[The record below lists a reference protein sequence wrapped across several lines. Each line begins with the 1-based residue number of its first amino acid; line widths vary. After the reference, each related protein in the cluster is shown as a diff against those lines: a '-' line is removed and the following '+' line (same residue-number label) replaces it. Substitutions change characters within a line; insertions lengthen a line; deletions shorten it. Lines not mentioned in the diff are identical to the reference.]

1 VLLKTLQ
8 EYAARAQPAAHVE
21 EAGGWWLRHSPGDA
35 WWVSAVLPHDR
46 EDRVARAE
54 EFCAER
60 GCGVRFQITPGVC
73 ADDLDAL
80 LDGRG
85 YERGHAM
92 SLQIA
97 STAEVLRHA
106 QADAGAVTTRPTDEW
121 LAAWRAVTTRDVS
134 AERDLLSRVEHPSAY
149 AYAEVDGQVVAVGR
163 AVAENG
169 WAGVFGMATL
179 PHARGQGAARS
190 VLAALAS
197 WAAAREAD
205 RMYLQMEKANSS
217 AFRLYERTGFREVCT
232 YHYRIGP
239 LSDPGDNQSGIKKA
253 GAGCPS

>member
-1 VLLKTLQ
+1 MLLKTLQ

-35 WWVSAVLPHDR
+35 WWVGSVLPHDR
-46 EDRVARAE
+46 EDRVDLAE

-60 GCGVRFQITPGVC
+60 GSAARFQITPGVC
-73 ADDLDAL
+73 ADGLDAQ

-85 YERGHAM
+85 YERSRAM

-97 STAEVLRHA
+97 STAEVLR
-106 QADAGAVTTRPTDEW
+106 QADADAGEVTRRASDEW
-121 LAAWRAVTTRDVS
+121 LAAWQVVTTRDVS

-149 AYAEVDGQVVAVGR
+149 ACARVDGQVVAVGR
-163 AVAENG
+163 AVAEQG
-169 WAGVFGMATL
+169 WAGVFGMTTL
-179 PHARGQGAARS
+179 PSARSQGAARS

-197 WAAAREAD
+197 WAATREANH
-205 RMYLQMEKANSS
+205 MYLQMDKANST

-232 YHYRIGP
+232 YHYRLRG
-239 LSDPGDNQSGIKKA
+239 QSIRNREGTA
-253 GAGCPS
+253 

>member
-1 VLLKTLQ
+1 MLLKTLQ

-46 EDRVARAE
+46 EDRLSLAE
-54 EFCAER
+54 KFCAEHE
-60 GCGVRFQITPGVC
+60 VEPRFQITPGVC
-73 ADDLDAL
+73 ADDLDTV
-80 LDGRG
+80 LDQRG
-85 YERGHAM
+85 YAKDHEM

-97 STAEVLRHA
+97 STADVIRQA
-106 QADAGAVTTRPTDEW
+106 RADAGAVATRPTDEW
-121 LAAWRAVTTRDVS
+121 LKAWHAVTTRDVS
-134 AERDLLSRVEHPSAY
+134 AERDLLSRVESPSAY
-149 AYAEVDGQVVAVGR
+149 AYAEVDGEIVAVGR

-197 WAAAREAD
+197 WAAARESNH
-205 RMYLQMEKANSS
+205 MYLQMEKGNSS
-217 AFRLYERTGFREVCT
+217 AFRLYERSGFREVCT
-232 YHYRIGP
+232 YHYRVRT
-239 LSDPGDNQSGIKKA
+239 
-253 GAGCPS
+253 

>member
-1 VLLKTLQ
+1 MLLKTLQ
-8 EYAARAQPAAHVE
+8 EHAARAQPAAHVE

-46 EDRVARAE
+46 EDRVALAE

-60 GCGVRFQITPGVC
+60 GSGVRFQITPGVC
-73 ADDLDAL
+73 AKDLDQT
-80 LDGRG
+80 LDERG
-85 YERGHAM
+85 YTRGYDM

-97 STAEVLRHA
+97 STAEVLR
-106 QADAGAVTTRPTDEW
+106 QARSDAGEVTARPTDDW
-121 LAAWRAVTTRDVS
+121 LAAWQAVSTRDVS

-163 AVAENG
+163 AVAEQG

-197 WAAAREAD
+197 WAAAREANHL
-205 RMYLQMEKANSS
+205 YLQLEKANAT
-217 AFRLYERTGFREVCT
+217 AFRLYERTGFREVCN
-232 YHYRIGP
+232 YHYRIR
-239 LSDPGDNQSGIKKA
+239 A
-253 GAGCPS
+253 

>member
-46 EDRVARAE
+46 EDRVEVAE
-54 EFCAER
+54 EFCAEH
-60 GCGVRFQITPGVC
+60 GSGARFQITPGVC
-73 ADDLDAL
+73 ADDLDRT
-80 LDGRG
+80 LDDRG
-85 YERGHAM
+85 YERGHDM

-97 STAEVLRHA
+97 STAEVLR
-106 QADAGAVTTRPTDEW
+106 QSQSDAGEVTARPTDEW
-121 LAAWRAVTTRDVS
+121 LAAWQAVTTRDVS
-134 AERDLLSRVEHPSAY
+134 AERDLLSRVEHPGAY

-163 AVAENG
+163 AVAEQG

-197 WAAAREAD
+197 WAAAREANH
-205 RMYLQMEKANSS
+205 MYLQMEKANTT

-232 YHYRIGP
+232 YHYRIR
-239 LSDPGDNQSGIKKA
+239 A
-253 GAGCPS
+253 

>member
-1 VLLKTLQ
+1 MLLKTLQ
-8 EYAARAQPAAHVE
+8 EYAARAQPAEHVE

-46 EDRVARAE
+46 EDRVEVAE
-54 EFCAER
+54 EFCAEH
-60 GCGVRFQITPGVC
+60 GSGVRFQITPGVC
-73 ADDLDAL
+73 ADDLDL
-80 LDGRG
+80 RLEDRG
-85 YERGHAM
+85 YTRGHDM

-106 QADAGAVTTRPTDEW
+106 DADAGEVTPRPTDEW
-121 LAAWRAVTTRDVS
+121 LAAWQKVTKRDVS

-163 AVAENG
+163 AVAEEG

-197 WAAAREAD
+197 WAAAREANHL
-205 RMYLQMEKANSS
+205 YLQMEKANTK

-232 YHYRIGP
+232 YHYRIR
-239 LSDPGDNQSGIKKA
+239 A
-253 GAGCPS
+253 

>member
-1 VLLKTLQ
+1 MLLKTLQ

-21 EAGGWWLRHSPGDA
+21 EDGGWWLRHSPGDA

-60 GCGVRFQITPGVC
+60 DAGVRFQITPGVC
-73 ADDLDAL
+73 AEDLDTR

-85 YERGHAM
+85 YARGHDM
-92 SLQIA
+92 SLRIA
-97 STAEVLRHA
+97 STSEVLRQAH
-106 QADAGAVTTRPTDEW
+106 ADAGAVTTRPTDAW
-121 LAAWRAVTTRDVS
+121 LAAWQAVTTRDVS
-134 AERDLLSRVEHPSAY
+134 AERDLLSRVELPSAY

-163 AVAENG
+163 AVAEQG

-179 PHARGQGAARS
+179 PEARGQGAARA

-197 WAAAREAD
+197 WAAAREANH
-205 RMYLQMEKANSS
+205 MYLQMEKTNNS

-232 YHYRIGP
+232 YHYRIR
-239 LSDPGDNQSGIKKA
+239 A
-253 GAGCPS
+253 

>member
-1 VLLKTLQ
+1 MLLKTLQ
-8 EYAARAQPAAHVE
+8 EHAARAQPAAHVE

-46 EDRVARAE
+46 EDRVAVAE

-60 GCGVRFQITPGVC
+60 GSGVRFQITPGIC
-73 ADDLDAL
+73 ADDLDVR
-80 LDGRG
+80 LDDRG
-85 YERGHAM
+85 YARGHDM

-97 STAEVLRHA
+97 STAEVLRQA
-106 QADAGAVTTRPTDEW
+106 RADAGEVTSRPTDEW
-121 LAAWRAVTTRDVS
+121 LAAWQAVTTRDVS
-134 AERDLLSRVEHPSAY
+134 AERDLFSRVEHPSAY
-149 AYAEVDGQVVAVGR
+149 AYAAVDDQVVAVGR
-163 AVAENG
+163 AVAEQG

-197 WAAAREAD
+197 WAAAREANH
-205 RMYLQMEKANSS
+205 MYLQMEKANSR

-232 YHYRIGP
+232 YHYRIR
-239 LSDPGDNQSGIKKA
+239 A
-253 GAGCPS
+253 

>member
-21 EAGGWWLRHSPGDA
+21 EAGGWWLRHSPDDA

-46 EDRVARAE
+46 EDRVALAE

-60 GCGVRFQITPGVC
+60 GSGARFQITPGVC
-73 ADDLDAL
+73 AEDLDAR

-85 YERGHAM
+85 YTRGHDM

-97 STAEVLRHA
+97 STAEVLRQSH
-106 QADAGAVTTRPTDEW
+106 ADAGEVSGRPTDEW
-121 LAAWRAVTTRDVS
+121 LAAWQAVTTRDVS

-163 AVAENG
+163 AVAEQG

-197 WAAAREAD
+197 WAAAREANHL
-205 RMYLQMEKANSS
+205 YLQMEKANTM

-239 LSDPGDNQSGIKKA
+239 
-253 GAGCPS
+253 

>member
-1 VLLKTLQ
+1 MLLRTLQ

-46 EDRVARAE
+46 EDRVALAE

-60 GCGVRFQITPGVC
+60 GSGVRFQITPGVC
-73 ADDLDAL
+73 AEDLDAR

-85 YERGHAM
+85 YERGRAM

-97 STAEVLRHA
+97 STSEVLRHA
-106 QADAGAVTTRPTDEW
+106 HADAGAVTTRPTDAW
-121 LAAWRAVTTRDVS
+121 LAAWQTVTKRDVS

-163 AVAENG
+163 AVAEQG

-197 WAAAREAD
+197 WAAAREANH
-205 RMYLQMEKANSS
+205 MYLQMEKTNTA

-232 YHYRIGP
+232 YHYRIRG
-239 LSDPGDNQSGIKKA
+239 
-253 GAGCPS
+253 

>member
-1 VLLKTLQ
+1 MLLKTLQ

-21 EAGGWWLRHSPGDA
+21 EAGGWWLQHSPGDA

-46 EDRVARAE
+46 EDRVDQAE

-60 GCGVRFQITPGVC
+60 GAEVRFQITPGVC
-73 ADDLDAL
+73 AHDLDAQL
-80 LDGRG
+80 GGRG
-85 YERGHAM
+85 YTRGHAM

-106 QADAGAVTTRPTDEW
+106 DADAGAVSTRPTDAW
-121 LAAWRAVTTRDVS
+121 LAAWQAVTTRDVS
-134 AERDLLSRVEHPSAY
+134 AERDLLRRVELPSAY

-163 AVAENG
+163 AVAEQG

-179 PHARGQGAARS
+179 PEARGQGAARA

-197 WAAAREAD
+197 WAAARETD
-205 RMYLQMEKANSS
+205 RMYLQMEKTGSS

-232 YHYRIGP
+232 YHYRIRT
-239 LSDPGDNQSGIKKA
+239 
-253 GAGCPS
+253 

>member
-1 VLLKTLQ
+1 MLLKRLQ

-46 EDRVARAE
+46 ENRVAEAE

-60 GCGVRFQITPGVC
+60 EAEPRFQITPGVC
-73 ADDLDAL
+73 ADDLDTTL
-80 LDGRG
+80 ELRG
-85 YERGHAM
+85 YEKSHEM
-92 SLQIA
+92 TLQIA
-97 STAEVLRHA
+97 STADVIR
-106 QADAGAVTTRPTDEW
+106 QSRADAGAVATRPTDEW
-121 LAAWRAVTTRDVS
+121 LHAWHAVTTRDVN
-134 AERDLLSRVEHPSAY
+134 AERDLLGRVESPSAY
-149 AYAEVDGQVVAVGR
+149 AYATADGEVVAVGR

-197 WAAAREAD
+197 WAAARESNH
-205 RMYLQMEKANSS
+205 MYLQMEKGNSS
-217 AFRLYERTGFREVCT
+217 AFRLYERSGFREVCT
-232 YHYRIGP
+232 YHYRIP
-239 LSDPGDNQSGIKKA
+239 T
-253 GAGCPS
+253 

>member
-1 VLLKTLQ
+1 MLLKTLQ
-8 EYAARAQPAAHVE
+8 EHAARAQPAAHVE

-46 EDRVARAE
+46 EDRVSRAE

-60 GCGVRFQITPGVC
+60 GSGVRFQITPGVC
-73 ADDLDAL
+73 ASDLDDTL
-80 LDGRG
+80 GDRG
-85 YERGHAM
+85 YTRGHDM

-97 STAEVLRHA
+97 STAEVLR
-106 QADAGAVTTRPTDEW
+106 QSRSDAGEVTTRPTDEW
-121 LAAWRAVTTRDVS
+121 LAAWQAVTTRDVS

-163 AVAENG
+163 AVAEQG

-197 WAAAREAD
+197 WAAMREANH
-205 RMYLQMEKANSS
+205 MYLQMEKANSA

-232 YHYRIGP
+232 YHYRIRP
-239 LSDPGDNQSGIKKA
+239 
-253 GAGCPS
+253 

>member
-1 VLLKTLQ
+1 MLLKTLQ

-46 EDRVARAE
+46 EDRVDRAE

-60 GCGVRFQITPGVC
+60 GAGVRFQITPGVC
-73 ADDLDAL
+73 AHDLDARL
-80 LDGRG
+80 GGRG
-85 YERGHAM
+85 YSRGHAM

-106 QADAGAVTTRPTDEW
+106 DADAGAVSTRPTDAW
-121 LAAWRAVTTRDVS
+121 LAAWQAVTTRDVS
-134 AERDLLSRVEHPSAY
+134 AERDLLSRVELPSAY
-149 AYAEVDGQVVAVGR
+149 AYTEVDGQVVAVGR
-163 AVAENG
+163 AVAEQG

-179 PHARGQGAARS
+179 PEARGQGAARA

-197 WAAAREAD
+197 WAAAWEAD

-217 AFRLYERTGFREVCT
+217 AFRLYERTGFRELCT
-232 YHYRIGP
+232 YHYRIRT
-239 LSDPGDNQSGIKKA
+239 
-253 GAGCPS
+253 

>member
-1 VLLKTLQ
+1 MLLKTLQ

-35 WWVSAVLPHDR
+35 WWVSAVLPHDQ

-60 GCGVRFQITPGVC
+60 ACEVRFQITPGVC
-73 ADDLDAL
+73 ADDLDARL
-80 LDGRG
+80 HDRG

-106 QADAGAVTTRPTDEW
+106 QADAGEVTTRPTDAW

-149 AYAEVDGQVVAVGR
+149 AFAEVDGQVVAVGR

-197 WAAAREAD
+197 WAAARETD
-205 RMYLQMEKANSS
+205 RMYLQMEKANNS

-232 YHYRIGP
+232 YHYRFRP
-239 LSDPGDNQSGIKKA
+239 
-253 GAGCPS
+253 

>member
-46 EDRVARAE
+46 EDRVAVAE
-54 EFCAER
+54 EFCAQR
-60 GCGVRFQITPGVC
+60 GSGVRFQITPGVC
-73 ADDLDAL
+73 ADDLDSL

-85 YERGHAM
+85 YERGHDM
-92 SLQIA
+92 SLRIA
-97 STAEVLRHA
+97 STADVLRQSH
-106 QADAGAVTTRPTDEW
+106 ADAGAVTTRLTDEW
-121 LAAWRAVTTRDVS
+121 LAAWQAVTTRDIS

-149 AYAEVDGQVVAVGR
+149 AHAEVDGQVVAVGR
-163 AVAENG
+163 AVAEQG

-190 VLAALAS
+190 VLAALAG
-197 WAAAREAD
+197 WAAAREANH
-205 RMYLQMEKANSS
+205 MYLQMEKANTT

-232 YHYRIGP
+232 YHYRIRG
-239 LSDPGDNQSGIKKA
+239 
-253 GAGCPS
+253 

>member
-1 VLLKTLQ
+1 MLLRTLQ
-8 EYAARAQPAAHVE
+8 EHAARAQPAAHVQ

-46 EDRVARAE
+46 EDRVEQAE

-60 GCGVRFQITPGVC
+60 GSGARFQITPGVC
-73 ADDLDAL
+73 AEDLDQTL
-80 LDGRG
+80 HTRG
-85 YERGHAM
+85 YTRGHDM

-97 STAEVLRHA
+97 STADVLRQSHS
-106 QADAGAVTTRPTDEW
+106 DAGEVTVRPTDEW
-121 LAAWRAVTTRDVS
+121 LAAWQAVTTRDVS

-163 AVAENG
+163 AVAEEG

-197 WAAAREAD
+197 WAAAREANH
-205 RMYLQMEKANSS
+205 MYLQMEKANTT

-232 YHYRIGP
+232 YHYRIRG
-239 LSDPGDNQSGIKKA
+239 
-253 GAGCPS
+253 

>member
-1 VLLKTLQ
+1 MLLKTLQ

-35 WWVSAVLPHDR
+35 WWVSAVLPHDQ

-60 GCGVRFQITPGVC
+60 ACGVRFQITPGVC
-73 ADDLDAL
+73 ADDLDARL
-80 LDGRG
+80 HDRG

-106 QADAGAVTTRPTDEW
+106 QADAGEVTTRPTDAW

-149 AYAEVDGQVVAVGR
+149 AFAEVDGQVVAVGR

-205 RMYLQMEKANSS
+205 RMYLQMEKTNTT
-217 AFRLYERTGFREVCT
+217 AFRLYERTGFRELST
-232 YHYRIGP
+232 YHYRSRP
-239 LSDPGDNQSGIKKA
+239 
-253 GAGCPS
+253 

>member
-1 VLLKTLQ
+1 MLLRTLQ

-46 EDRVARAE
+46 EDRVALAE

-60 GCGVRFQITPGVC
+60 GSGVRFQITPGVC
-73 ADDLDAL
+73 ADDLDARL
-80 LDGRG
+80 GSRG
-85 YERGHAM
+85 YARGHAM

-97 STAEVLRHA
+97 STAEVLRQSH
-106 QADAGAVTTRPTDEW
+106 ADAGEVTVRPTDAW
-121 LAAWRAVTTRDVS
+121 LAAWQAVTTRDVS

-163 AVAENG
+163 AVAEQG

-197 WAAAREAD
+197 WAAAREANH
-205 RMYLQMEKANSS
+205 MYLQMEKANNT

-232 YHYRIGP
+232 YHYRIQPSFG
-239 LSDPGDNQSGIKKA
+239 SGR
-253 GAGCPS
+253 

>member
-46 EDRVARAE
+46 EDRVALAE

-60 GCGVRFQITPGVC
+60 GSGTRFQITPGVC
-73 ADDLDAL
+73 ADDLDARL
-80 LDGRG
+80 EGRG

-97 STAEVLRHA
+97 STNEVLRHA

-134 AERDLLSRVEHPSAY
+134 AERDLLSRVEHPSAF

-217 AFRLYERTGFREVCT
+217 AFRLYEHTGFREVCT
-232 YHYRIGP
+232 YHYRIATIGT
-239 LSDPGDNQSGIKKA
+239 GR
-253 GAGCPS
+253 